1 MLAVRICSYFLAIY
15 GHKWD
20 ARHQASTVPFF
31 KFQTD
36 NPSSKHDYMLEAI
49 VSNVVSRCECVF
61 TRDHVSEALFQCF
74 PSSPQAVTYRAT
86 LQGVRDMTVQ
96 QLLQHIEEWVT
107 QGGPISEQLQQLTID
122 STCDVTEPECGDMG
136 PRATMGSDDVGTVT
150 YTCVLFVLL
159 VILAVVVV

>member
-1 MLAVRICSYFLAIY
+1 M
-15 GHKWD
+15 
-20 ARHQASTVPFF
+20 
-31 KFQTD
+31 
-36 NPSSKHDYMLEAI
+36 
-49 VSNVVSRCECVF
+49 
-61 TRDHVSEALFQCF
+61 SEALFQCF

-136 PRATMGSDDVGTVT
+136 PRTTMGCDVGTVT